1 MQDTYK
7 DSAYFLSLSLFF
19 FLNYSEQSR
28 FQCVWMLQKDQC

>member
-7 DSAYFLSLSLFF
+7 DSAYFLSLF

-28 FQCVWMLQKDQC
+28 FQCVWMLQKGQC

>member
-7 DSAYFLSLSLFF
+7 DSAYFLSVLF

-28 FQCVWMLQKDQC
+28 FQCVWMLQKGQC

>member
-7 DSAYFLSLSLFF
+7 DSAYFLSLFYF

-28 FQCVWMLQKDQC
+28 FQCVWMLQKGQC